1 MFTVWFTIKLN
12 SIKISQFGLNLNN
25 LGSIRFCSLSTHLA
39 KLETSA
45 VYASPPSMLSRLSPI
60 LRHNRLFS
68 AEARAMTRASLY
80 HHARVLQPLL
90 VRSSPRIAL
99 ATTPNLLNV
108 SSSDSSSMF
117 HRRFHA
123 LRNIVGGD
131 WKLPKPAAAGRVFA
145 ERREYRKMR
154 KRAPKRKQE
163 LELSVS
169 ICIEEQLP
177 DDTEIQVLS
186 L

>member
-1 MFTVWFTIKLN
+1 M
-12 SIKISQFGLNLNN
+12 Q
-25 LGSIRFCSLSTHLA
+25 
-39 KLETSA
+39 
-45 VYASPPSMLSRLSPI
+45 SPPPSSMLSRLSPI

-123 LRNIVGGD
+123 LRNIAAGA
-131 WKLPKPAAAGRVFA
+131 WKPPKPAAAGRVFA

>member
-1 MFTVWFTIKLN
+1 
-12 SIKISQFGLNLNN
+12 
-25 LGSIRFCSLSTHLA
+25 
-39 KLETSA
+39 
-45 VYASPPSMLSRLSPI
+45 MLSRLSPI

-68 AEARAMTRASLY
+68 AEARAMTRATLY

-99 ATTPNLLNV
+99 ATTANLLNV

-123 LRNIVGGD
+123 VRNIGGGD
-131 WKLPKPAAAGRVFA
+131 WKLPKPAAGRVFA